1 MKIGPDVRV
10 RQEEAVGGGEVI
22 SHYFQ
27 YGKYDM
33 EAVCDVESCQDVV
46 ETVASHVLGIEDN
59 DAEEVTNQSKAS
71 KCLNGFTIVLY

>member
-1 MKIGPDVRV
+1 
-10 RQEEAVGGGEVI
+10 
-22 SHYFQ
+22 
-27 YGKYDM
+27 M

-71 KCLNGFTIVLY
+71 KCFNGFTIVQY